1 MGNQKDDKVY
11 DIQLFRQKHI
21 QPQPQPQ
28 PHQISGETA
37 NFSGIYRLLHAK
49 HPVAGELVVL
59 KGSKF
64 PSCGACNEPIT
75 FTLIRQADEIAK
87 VVEAAMCAAGAEYVK
102 RVPVKVETQVA
113 DEWVK

>member
-1 MGNQKDDKVY
+1 MELKLLNTGVIPAHQDVGGLIVGNQKDDKVY

-21 QPQPQPQ
+21 QPQPQ

-75 FTLIRQADEIAK
+75 FTLIRQADEIANDPDF
-87 VVEAAMCAAGAEYVK
+87 A
-102 RVPVKVETQVA
+102 
-113 DEWVK
+113 